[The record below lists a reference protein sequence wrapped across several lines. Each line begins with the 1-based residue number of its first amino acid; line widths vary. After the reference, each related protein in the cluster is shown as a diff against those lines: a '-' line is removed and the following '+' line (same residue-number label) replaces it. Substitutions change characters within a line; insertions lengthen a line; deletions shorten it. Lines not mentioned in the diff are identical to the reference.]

1 MKKFTVVLALL
12 LAFCMCG
19 TVFAQEQETLTLLLR
34 AGTYAEVIKAMIP
47 EFEEAHNC
55 KIEYSEETFDD
66 LHMKISMDAINAEGT
81 YDLIVVDGSWKA
93 EFIDNDIL
101 ADLTELGYEYD
112 ADIIPETTPAGIGP
126 DGHTYLIPF
135 YGNVTV
141 FMYNQ
146 DLIDKYNNG
155 VVPTNWAD
163 VLELAK
169 TMKADG
175 VDGFLLR
182 AGAGDNNVSD
192 FLPFLKSFGGWV
204 MNDDYSE
211 VTLNTP
217 EAKAALQMYVD
228 LYQQGNMLDKDNI
241 VAAINSGS
249 AAMGVGW
256 PGWGADHY
264 TTIPTMAAEG
274 AEPQNSSIYGC
285 WFIGMA
291 ANSTHKDLTLQFM
304 EEVTSAAFQQS
315 TVEIGGV
322 PCRKSCLLS
331 EESLAINPNLEVVY
345 NSLSVGTYRP
355 FVTFWS
361 EFYTVFGP
369 YIEAAVM
376 GQMSVDEALEAA
388 QASCSALL

>member
-1 MKKFTVVLALL
+1 MEKFVVILSLVL
-12 LAFCMCG
+12 TLCICS
-19 TVFAQEQETLTLLLR
+19 VSFAQEPETLTLLLR
-34 AGTYAEVIKAMIP
+34 GGTYAEVVKALIP
-47 EFEEAHNC
+47 EFEAAHNC

-66 LHMKISMDAINAEGT
+66 LHMKISMYAINAEGT
-81 YDLIVVDGSWKA
+81 YDVVVVDGSWKA
-93 EFIDNDIL
+93 EFLDNEIL
-101 ADLTELGYEYD
+101 ADLTELGYAYD
-112 ADIIPETTPAGIGP
+112 EDIIPATLPAGI
-126 DGHTYLIPF
+126 DGEGHAFLIPF

-146 DLIDKYNNG
+146 DLIEKYNNG

-163 VLELAK
+163 VLTLAQ

-192 FLPFLKSFGGWV
+192 FLPVLKSFGAWV

-211 VTLNTP
+211 ITINTP
-217 EAKAALQMYVD
+217 EAKEALRMYID
-228 LYQQGNMLDKDNI
+228 LYKAGNMLDKDNI

-264 TTIPTMAAEG
+264 TTIPTMAFEG
-274 AEPQNSSIYGC
+274 AHPQNSSIYGC

-291 ANSTHKDLTLQFM
+291 ANSTHKDLALEFLK
-304 EEVTSAAFQQS
+304 EVTSAEYQQE

-322 PCRKSCLLS
+322 PCRESCLLAP
-331 EESLAINPNLEVVY
+331 ESLLINPNLEVVFG
-345 NSLSVGTYRP
+345 SLSVGTYRP

-361 EFYTVFGP
+361 EYYTILGP
-369 YIEAAVM
+369 YLEAAVM
-376 GQMSVDEALEAA
+376 GQMSVDDALDTA
-388 QASCSALL
+388 QAELEDLL